1 MIKKNLWV
9 LSLAFMSFFPLNAQ
23 YKPIDIPEYFTR
35 NADAVLQADR
45 LEFSF
50 TGENN
55 GIEREITIT
64 TVLNKNG
71 KEYGFFFAYND
82 SFQELVSF
90 KGIIYDKNGKEIK
103 KISKNDLKITEYNEG
118 LASDGRTYYY
128 TPQIGQYPYTVRY
141 EHETLYKKRI
151 IGLPIFIP
159 QKGNNIS
166 VINSV
171 YSIALNGFNTI
182 KYKSLSGIKEPVIT
196 RDKKGDTYSWSAD
209 SIQAFTEEYYAPP
222 FAEITPSLY
231 VVPVRFAFKNLTGDM
246 TDWKTYG
253 NWLYALQEGRDK
265 LPEELKL
272 KIHELTDT
280 CKTQI
285 NKIKILYDY
294 LVNNTRYISIQIGI
308 GGLQPME
315 ATEVYKT
322 GFGDCKGLSNYMTA
336 ILKEVGITAYN
347 TIINTNEKKLLED
360 FASAQANHEIVAVPM
375 QKDTLWLECTSK
387 EPFGFRTHAGHD
399 VLLITPDGGKLS
411 TIPDYSD
418 QENQSYIRADISINE
433 NGEISGF
440 VNEINALK
448 QFISTSNFDL
458 LKPDEKVKFIRK
470 RLNIINPDISNIEY
484 TKVENERPFSS
495 LVYNFKTTQILKN
508 TGKRLF
514 INLNPFREGITQ
526 LPQKERIRPIIIP
539 YGFHDTDSITLTIPS
554 GYTLESIPQNIE
566 ICSPFGTFTT
576 RYVKQDNKLIARYD
590 LIKYSGKFDASKYNE
605 LYEFHKHV
613 NQLYQVKAVLKKES
627 DSTTQ

>member
-1 MIKKNLWV
+1 
-9 LSLAFMSFFPLNAQ
+9 
-23 YKPIDIPEYFTR
+23 
-35 NADAVLQADR
+35 
-45 LEFSF
+45 
-50 TGENN
+50 
-55 GIEREITIT
+55 
-64 TVLNKNG
+64 
-71 KEYGFFFAYND
+71 
-82 SFQELVSF
+82 
-90 KGIIYDKNGKEIK
+90 
-103 KISKNDLKITEYNEG
+103 
-118 LASDGRTYYY
+118 
-128 TPQIGQYPYTVRY
+128 
-141 EHETLYKKRI
+141 
-151 IGLPIFIP
+151 
-159 QKGNNIS
+159 
-166 VINSV
+166 
-171 YSIALNGFNTI
+171 
-182 KYKSLSGIKEPVIT
+182 
-196 RDKKGDTYSWSAD
+196 
-209 SIQAFTEEYYAPP
+209 
-222 FAEITPSLY
+222 
-231 VVPVRFAFKNLTGDM
+231 
-246 TDWKTYG
+246 
-253 NWLYALQEGRDK
+253 
-265 LPEELKL
+265 
-272 KIHELTDT
+272 
-280 CKTQI
+280 
-285 NKIKILYDY
+285 
-294 LVNNTRYISIQIGI
+294 
-308 GGLQPME
+308 
-315 ATEVYKT
+315 
-322 GFGDCKGLSNYMTA
+322 MTA

-347 TIINTNEKKLLED
+347 TIINTNEKKLLKD

-566 ICSPFGTFTT
+566 IYSPFGTFTT